1 MTGKVVDADDEVEDN
16 NTDDSFDLMLSVSW
30 WLLDD

>member
-16 NTDDSFDLMLSVSW
+16 NTDDSFDLMLSVS
-30 WLLDD
+30 

>member
-16 NTDDSFDLMLSVSW
+16 NTDDNFDLMLSVS
-30 WLLDD
+30 

>member
-16 NTDDSFDLMLSVSW
+16 NTGGDDNFGLMMSVS
-30 WLLDD
+30 